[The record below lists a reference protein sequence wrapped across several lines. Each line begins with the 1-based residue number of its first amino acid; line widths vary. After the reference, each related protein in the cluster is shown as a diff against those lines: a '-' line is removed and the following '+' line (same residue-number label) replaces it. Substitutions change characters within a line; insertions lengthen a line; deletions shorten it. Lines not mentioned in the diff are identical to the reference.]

1 MNAVLDSLY
10 LRRMLG
16 RMILG
21 QTGSKFQLG
30 ISNENPLKKK
40 MTAKFAHVRL
50 RMRASFVVLHTS
62 VWHTTGR
69 LQVA

>member
-21 QTGSKFQLG
+21 QAGSRFQLAL
-30 ISNENPLKKK
+30 SNETPLKKK
-40 MTAKFAHVRL
+40 LTAKLAQVRL
-50 RMRASFVVLHTS
+50 RRPAPAGEIFV
-62 VWHTTGR
+62 
-69 LQVA
+69 

>member
-21 QTGSKFQLG
+21 QAGSRFQLAL
-30 ISNENPLKKK
+30 SNDNPLKMKL
-40 MTAKFAHVRL
+40 TARFTHVRL
-50 RMRASFVVLHTS
+50 RRPAPAGATLCSCFN
-62 VWHTTGR
+62 GG
-69 LQVA
+69 